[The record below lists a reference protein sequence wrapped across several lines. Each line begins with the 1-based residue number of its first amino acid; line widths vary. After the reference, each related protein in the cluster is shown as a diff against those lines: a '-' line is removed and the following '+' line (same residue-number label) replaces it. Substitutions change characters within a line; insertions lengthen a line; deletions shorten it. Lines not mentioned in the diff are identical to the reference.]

1 VQALL
6 LWLIGLIILRISLDD
21 LYLRFVR
28 PVMRPYL
35 VAAGAFLVLLGF
47 ANLLIDHDE
56 EHERDGHGHR
66 SRAGWLLLVP
76 VTALVLVLPPALGAG
91 AAARSRP
98 PAFPEG
104 SAGLPALP
112 VGRTVSVTFLG
123 YVRRATEAPGTLA
136 GRTVRLEGFVTPR
149 RAGGYYLTRMVIT
162 CCAAD
167 AAAVKIATLGPRAG
181 GYAANTWLQVTGR
194 YVPGTDG
201 DPDELI
207 TRLQAADVR
216 RIRPPHNPYD
226 H

>member
-6 LWLIGLIILRISLDD
+6 LWLIGLVILRISLAD

-35 VAAGAFLVLLGF
+35 IAAGAFLVLLGF
-47 ANLLIDHDE
+47 ANLLLDHDD
-56 EHERDGHGHR
+56 EHDHDGHRHR
-66 SRAGWLLLVP
+66 SRAGWLLLAP

-91 AAARSRP
+91 AAAHSRP

-104 SAGLPALP
+104 SADLPALP
-112 VGRTVSVTFLG
+112 FGRPVPVTFLG
-123 YVRRATEAPGTLA
+123 YVRRATEAPATLT
-136 GRTVRLEGFVTPR
+136 GCTLRLEGFVTPR

-167 AAAVKIATLGPRAG
+167 AAAVKIAVLGPRAG
-181 GYAANTWLQVTGR
+181 GYPANTWLQITGQF
-194 YVPGTDG
+194 VPGTDG
-201 DPDELI
+201 DPAELI
-207 TRLQAADVR
+207 TRLQAASVR
-216 RIRPPHNPYD
+216 RVRPPHNPYD